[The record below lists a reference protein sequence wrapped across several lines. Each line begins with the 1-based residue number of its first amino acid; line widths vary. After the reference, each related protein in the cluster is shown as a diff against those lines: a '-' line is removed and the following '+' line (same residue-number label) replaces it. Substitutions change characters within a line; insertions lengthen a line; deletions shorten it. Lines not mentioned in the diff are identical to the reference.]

1 MPSSPYADYDNV
13 IDFEIKLNGKTI
25 DSTYDV
31 QTIEIERNLYR
42 IAQARL
48 SILLPF
54 GESDDDTFE
63 FNNGDDFLPGSKIE
77 IKLGSTDKKDLV
89 FKGIIV
95 KQSIRNFGND
105 LNQVMITCNDETVK
119 MTLGRKSAYYQ
130 NMKDNAIISA
140 IVGEYG
146 LQNDVEATTYQHKL
160 MVKYQANDWD
170 FLVTRAEAN
179 GLLVYTEDGKV
190 LAKKPLSSGSPVLT
204 IEFGKDVLSFD
215 CSLEAR
221 HQSATISDS
230 GWDPKTQALVEGK
243 SKEPGLNKIG
253 NLELKSLGSKIGLK
267 GTTQQVSEP
276 LEQTELSNWASA
288 QLQRERLNGFNGELT
303 VYGTAL
309 PKLNTLVELKGFGTR
324 YTGKSLV
331 TSISHQAKAGNW
343 RTTIGFGLPPEWY
356 HEQRAVSAP
365 PAGGLLPAV
374 SGLLNGKVK
383 KIDADPD
390 GHFRVQ
396 VDVPVIDPSG
406 TGIWARLSNLYAT
419 SGKGSFFFPE
429 VGDEVVLGFLNDDPR
444 YPVILGMLY
453 SSKLKAPYTP
463 DSQNKIKA
471 FVTKNDLK
479 IEFNDTDKVLTIK
492 TPGGNEFVL
501 SDKDKSVTLKDLSG
515 NKMTMDNNGISLNSI
530 KDVIIKATGKVD
542 IQGKLGVSGAASGG
556 DISLEGLNV
565 QAKAK
570 ISFSAQGSASA
581 ELKAAGNTSVKG
593 AIVMIN

>member
-1 MPSSPYADYDNV
+1 
-13 IDFEIKLNGKTI
+13 
-25 DSTYDV
+25 
-31 QTIEIERNLYR
+31 
-42 IAQARL
+42 
-48 SILLPF
+48 
-54 GESDDDTFE
+54 
-63 FNNGDDFLPGSKIE
+63 
-77 IKLGSTDKKDLV
+77 
-89 FKGIIV
+89 
-95 KQSIRNFGND
+95 
-105 LNQVMITCNDETVK
+105 
-119 MTLGRKSAYYQ
+119 
-130 NMKDNAIISA
+130 
-140 IVGEYG
+140 
-146 LQNDVEATTYQHKL
+146 L

-204 IEFGKDVLSFD
+204 IQFGEDVLAFD
-215 CSLEAR
+215 CSMEAR
-221 HQSATISDS
+221 HQAADISDS
-230 GWDPKTQALVEGK
+230 SWDPKTQALVEGK
-243 SKEPGLNKIG
+243 SKESDLKKIG

-267 GTTQQVSEP
+267 GTSQQISEP
-276 LEQTELSNWASA
+276 LEQTELIDWASA
-288 QLQRERLNGFNGELT
+288 QLQRERMNGFNGEIT
-303 VYGTAL
+303 VYGNAL
-309 PKLNTLVELKGFGTR
+309 PKLNTLVDLKGFGTR
-324 YTGKSLV
+324 YTGKSL
-331 TSISHQAKAGNW
+331 ISSVNHQVRAGNW

-356 HEQRAVSAP
+356 HEQRVVSAP

-396 VDVPVIDPSG
+396 VDGPVIDPSG
-406 TGIWARLSNLYAT
+406 TGIWARLANLYAT

-429 VGDEVVLGFLNDDPR
+429 IGDEVVLGFLNDDPR
-444 YPVILGMLY
+444 FPVILGMLY

-501 SDKDKSVTLKDLSG
+501 SDKDKSVTLKDLNG
-515 NKMTMDNNGISLNSI
+515 NKMTMDNSGISLSSI
-530 KDVIIKATGKVD
+530 KDVSIKANGKVD
-542 IQGKLGVSGAASGG
+542 IQGKLGVSNTASGG
-556 DISLEGLNV
+556 DISLDGLNV